1 MIALRT
7 TIGTAVAG
15 VVVELMLVG
24 EQAVGFDNILD
35 AFEFVVID
43 NFQICL
49 NNEWAGVIFR
59 IFYKR
64 GMNKSRNL
72 KFFFGLF
79 C

>member
-49 NNEWAGVIFR
+49 NNE
-59 IFYKR
+59 
-64 GMNKSRNL
+64 
-72 KFFFGLF
+72 
-79 C
+79 

>member
-1 MIALRT
+1 VIALRT

-49 NNEWAGVIFR
+49 NNEWAGVLEFFI
-59 IFYKR
+59 KR
-64 GMNKSRNL
+64 V
-72 KFFFGLF
+72 
-79 C
+79 